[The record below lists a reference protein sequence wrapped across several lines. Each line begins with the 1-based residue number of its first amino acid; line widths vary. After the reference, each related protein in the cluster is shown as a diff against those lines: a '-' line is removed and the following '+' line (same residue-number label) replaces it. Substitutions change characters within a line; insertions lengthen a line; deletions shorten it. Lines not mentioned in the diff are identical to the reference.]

1 MRQLIISGH
10 LGKDPQMSATKS
22 GEQMC
27 RFRICS
33 SYKKQGKDEDLWVAV
48 TVMGKLADN
57 CARSLHQG
65 SWCLVSGTPSLE
77 SYTGRDGKF
86 HTDLHVFAGNVEFG
100 PMQSN
105 NQQGYGQQPYGGY
118 GQPPQQQYYAPPPQQ
133 MPPPPAYNNQPPPPQ
148 GQEGNANAAPP
159 QQPPSQDDPNFTPF

>member
-57 CARSLHQG
+57 CARNLHQG

-105 NQQGYGQQPYGGY
+105 NQ
-118 GQPPQQQYYAPPPQQ
+118 
-133 MPPPPAYNNQPPPPQ
+133 PPPPQ